1 MAKDIKKDLIDFLR
15 SEANS
20 SGFSVP
26 FTNSDSIGFEQYDGA
41 DEAVYITPVS
51 EDPAVPGGGQTQYT
65 GIDPGGDGGIADV
78 VVSVQI
84 DCWGGDRDDQ
94 IHADND
100 THPDIVANELS
111 QEVYRVLFEADDAA
125 AGPAVPAG
133 YDWINAEP
141 PREAD
146 DLEQSPTKYRDIVVA
161 RMKYTKTP

>member
-15 SEANS
+15 SEVNS
-20 SGFSVP
+20 SAFSVP
-26 FTNSDSIGFEQYDGA
+26 FTNSDSIGFEAYDDA

-65 GIDPGGDGGIADV
+65 GIDPSGDGGIADV

-100 THPDIVANELS
+100 THPDVVANELS
-111 QEVYRVLFEADDAA
+111 QEIYRVLFEANDAA
-125 AGPAVPAG
+125 AGPGVPAD